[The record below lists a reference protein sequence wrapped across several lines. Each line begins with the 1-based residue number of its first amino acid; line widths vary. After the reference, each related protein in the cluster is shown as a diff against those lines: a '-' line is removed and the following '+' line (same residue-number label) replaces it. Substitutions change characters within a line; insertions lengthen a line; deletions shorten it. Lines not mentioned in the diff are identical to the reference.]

1 MASIKM
7 SVSRLQPGLHIRL
20 PVRWNDHP
28 FLFNT
33 FKIKSDEQVRVI
45 KQLGIKYVY
54 VTPELSDTIPLPAE
68 ESISESSHLS
78 TNEKS
83 DEAERLWAE
92 KQERIETL
100 SKYRRRVSQC
110 EKEFDRSLAR
120 IRSIMAKLRSRPELA
135 IQESELLVEDIV
147 DSLLSEDEVTLH
159 LMGSKSEFEDL
170 YFHCLNVSVLSMMI
184 AKAKGF
190 SGKKIKDVGMG
201 ALFHDIGKV
210 KIPSVILRKTTP
222 LSEPEHNYLKLHTK
236 YGADIARAIG
246 TLPDDVITVIE
257 QHHEL
262 LDGSG
267 YPLGLRGDEIDSVT
281 QIISV
286 ANAFDGLCHHQNPSE
301 KKIPYAAL
309 SYLYKHSKHL
319 YNAENLNMLI
329 KYMGVYPPGTIVKL
343 SNDMVGLVISI
354 NSGSLLCPNV
364 LLYDPS
370 VPKLQ
375 APIITLAP
383 KELTI
388 ESVIHPEKLPEEI
401 REYLNPRARI
411 SYYFEGNAT

>member
-1 MASIKM
+1 M

-68 ESISESSHLS
+68 ESISEPSHLS
-78 TNEKS
+78 TNEAS
-83 DEAERLWAE
+83 DEAEKLWAE

-135 IQESELLVEDIV
+135 IQESESLVEDIV

-190 SGKKIKDVGMG
+190 SGEKIKDVGMG

-222 LSEPEHNYLKLHTK
+222 LSEPEYNYLKLHTK

-267 YPLGLRGDEIDSVT
+267 YPLGLKGDEIDSVT

-301 KKIPYAAL
+301 KKIPYSAL